1 MTRRGSL
8 AEQLANYGKESP
20 VAANDNRRNVPAY
33 RGTLPALRWLFTNH
47 PDLAVTFAEAL
58 PKPDANWF
66 VEVEPTRQEI
76 RPTIGELIKASKYQH
91 QVAITIG
98 GRCYT
103 TIGDLRFLDGLLIEW
118 GTTKKGR
125 KLRPADRVR
134 PTGGHS
140 KESRNPQRYLS
151 LRGAVRSC
159 LDAEHLHRP
168 FTSQRAIASMYD
180 PRPGVETARAVLQ
193 SFGVDG
199 SVPANRISI
208 AVKHCPPAVANGA
221 AFLGGVSS
229 PSGNSSNGST
239 LWDAPE
245 EILSEVRIVVEEVAA
260 RGTLKSIGI
269 RLGHNETYADRAGK
283 RALLDAA
290 EIIKL
295 AKEKK
300 SNTS

>member
-76 RPTIGELIKASKYQH
+76 RPTIGELIKASKYQQ
-91 QVAITIG
+91 QVAVTIG

-151 LRGAVRSC
+151 LRGAVR
-159 LDAEHLHRP
+159 
-168 FTSQRAIASMYD
+168 YD

-193 SFGVDG
+193 SLGVDG

-245 EILSEVRIVVEEVAA
+245 EILSDVRIVVEEVAA